1 MSAKSLLAAAAAVML
16 WVPAAHA
23 GWIGDNVGVDYVT
36 GTTLVSSSTA
46 QAVPFTGALS
56 GSDYSVGATQISIT
70 VASTTTFATNATFN
84 GLVFTDT
91 SRNPD
96 IIGVTLDSGT
106 AVAGGTPAFSFT
118 SNSVSVD
125 LSGVTLTSGNA
136 VTVDLSFGTIP
147 EPATLGLLGVGAVAI
162 GFVQRRRGPFALKA

>member
-23 GWIGDNVGVDYVT
+23 GWIGDDVT
-36 GTTLVSSSTA
+36 VESVLGTNTVVSAPA
-46 QAVPFTGALS
+46 QAVPVSAVISNTG
-56 GSDYSVGATQISIT
+56 YSVGATQISIT
-70 VASTTTFATNATFN
+70 VASANTFATNSTFN

-106 AVAGGTPAFSFT
+106 TVTSGTPAFSFT
-118 SNSVSVD
+118 SNSVSVN
-125 LSGVTLTSGNA
+125 LSGVTLDPGNA
-136 VTVDLSFGTIP
+136 VKVDLSFGTIP

-162 GFVQRRRGPFALKA
+162 GLVRRRRGPFALKA